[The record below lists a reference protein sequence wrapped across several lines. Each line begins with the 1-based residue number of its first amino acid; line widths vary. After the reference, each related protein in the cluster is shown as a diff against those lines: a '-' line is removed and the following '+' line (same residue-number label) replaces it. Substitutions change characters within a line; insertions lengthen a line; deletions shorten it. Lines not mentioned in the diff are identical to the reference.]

1 MTLLE
6 KKNNCSYFTFEH
18 SHSYQEVQKEFLSA
32 VSSLTPDDI
41 IVSVSNLQDKFK
53 RKRMYFTAL
62 YLINLIFSLD
72 HYK

>member
-1 MTLLE
+1 MFEMFVGISMKLLE

-41 IVSVSNLQDKFK
+41 VVSI
-53 RKRMYFTAL
+53 
-62 YLINLIFSLD
+62 YL
-72 HYK
+72 